1 MVTARTSAG
10 GTDAAGTATHC
21 PYCALQ
27 CAMTLTPGARPGVLE
42 VTPRDFPTNRGGL
55 CQKGWTS
62 ASLLTSPERL
72 TAPLVRDTKGGP
84 LREAGWDEA
93 LGLVA
98 DRFAAVRAARGADA
112 VAVFGSGGLTN
123 EKAYLLGKFARVAL
137 GTSQIDYN
145 GRFCMSS
152 AAAAGNRAFG
162 LDRGL
167 PFPVTDL
174 DASHAVVLVGA
185 NPAETMP
192 PLMGHLD
199 PARLI
204 VVDPRRTATAQ
215 AALEGGGQHLRNA
228 PGTDLALAL
237 GLLHVALVDGHLGTT
252 ERVAYRNTRTRGWDD
267 VRRCAARWWPE
278 RTERLTG
285 VAVADLRRAAGT
297 LARASRAHILT
308 GRGAEQ
314 HSKGV
319 DTVAAWIDLAL
330 ALGLPGTPGSGY
342 GCLTGQGNGQ
352 GGREHGQKADQLP
365 GYRRIDDRAARAHV
379 AEVWGVAPETLPGP
393 GRGAWELL
401 DALGTAHGPSALLVM
416 GSNPAVSAPRSR
428 RVLDR
433 LRALDLLVVA
443 DFVRSETAE
452 LADVVLPVAQ
462 WAEESGTMTNLE
474 GRILRRRRAQP
485 PPPGV
490 RTDLEVL
497 RGLAV
502 RLGRTEAEF
511 PDDPDA
517 VLDELRR
524 ASRGGPADY
533 SGADTARLD
542 AGHAL
547 YWPVRGDAVT
557 GGAVTGGVATG
568 GALTGDVTIEDADT
582 GSAATGATGGEPGAG
597 TPRLFLD
604 RFAHPDGRA
613 RFMPV
618 EHREAAEVPD
628 AEYPLYATT
637 GRQLQ
642 HYQSGAQTRRVPE
655 LAAAAPAAYVEVHP
669 DTARG
674 AGLADGDPARIVS
687 RRGSV
692 LARTRYDATMRADTL
707 FLPFHFP
714 GEGAA
719 NALTNPALDPVS
731 GMPEFKLCAVRLER
745 ADGDLRADEDLRGD
759 GWVGD
764 GRAEGGRA
772 GGAGDGSTGG
782 GSAGGGRLGD
792 GRSAGVHPDRG
803 LDRGLPGSGAA
814 A

>member
-1 MVTARTSAG
+1 
-10 GTDAAGTATHC
+10 
-21 PYCALQ
+21 
-27 CAMTLTPGARPGVLE
+27 MTLTPGRAPDGMPALD
-42 VTPRDFPTNRGGL
+42 VTPRDFPTNAGGL

-62 ASLLTSPERL
+62 AALLTSPERL
-72 TAPLVRDTKGGP
+72 TTPLVRDGAGV
-84 LREAGWDEA
+84 LREAGWEEA
-93 LGLVA
+93 LDLVA
-98 DRFAAVRAARGADA
+98 RRMRRAREERGPDA

-123 EKAYLLGKFARVAL
+123 EKAYALGKFARVAL

-174 DASHAVVLVGA
+174 DASEAVVLVGA

-215 AALEGGGQHLRNA
+215 AALDGGGLHLQPA

-237 GLLHVALVDGHLGTT
+237 GLLHVALVEGYVDAP
-252 ERVAYRNTRTRGWDD
+252 ERLAYRRERTTGWEE

-285 VAVADLRRAAGT
+285 VAAADLRKAAGA
-297 LARASRAHILT
+297 LAGARRAHILT

-365 GYRRIDDRAARAHV
+365 GYRHITDPAARAHL
-379 AEVWGVAPETLPGP
+379 ARVWDVPEESLPGP
-393 GRGAWELL
+393 GRSAWELL
-401 DALGTAHGPSALLVM
+401 DALGTPDGPSALLVM

-428 RVLDR
+428 RAVER

-452 LADVVLPVAQ
+452 LADVVLPVTM
-462 WAEESGTMTNLE
+462 WAEESGTMTSLE
-474 GRILRRRRAQP
+474 GRVLRRRRAQA

-497 RGLAV
+497 HGLAV
-502 RLGRTEAEF
+502 RLGRDGAEF
-511 PDDPDA
+511 PADHTEVFA
-517 VLDELRR
+517 ELRR
-524 ASRGGPADY
+524 ASEGGAADY
-533 SGADTARLD
+533 SGVRPEALD
-542 AGHAL
+542 AGEAVH
-547 YWPVRGDAVT
+547 WPAPRGRD
-557 GGAVTGGVATG
+557 
-568 GALTGDVTIEDADT
+568 
-582 GSAATGATGGEPGAG
+582 GSG

-613 RFMPV
+613 RFLPV
-618 EHREAAEVPD
+618 EHREAAELPD
-628 AEYPLYATT
+628 AAHPLYATT
-637 GRQLQ
+637 GRELQ

-655 LAAAAPAAYVEVHP
+655 LAAAAPGAYVEVHP
-669 DTARG
+669 DTARR
-674 AGLADGDPARIVS
+674 AGLADGDRARVVS

-692 LARTRYDATMRADTL
+692 LARTRCVPTLRTDTV
-707 FLPFHFP
+707 FLPFHYT
-714 GEGAA
+714 GAGTA

-731 GMPEFKLCAVRLER
+731 RMPEFKLCAVRLEP
-745 ADGDLRADEDLRGD
+745 A
-759 GWVGD
+759 
-764 GRAEGGRA
+764 
-772 GGAGDGSTGG
+772 
-782 GSAGGGRLGD
+782 
-792 GRSAGVHPDRG
+792 P
-803 LDRGLPGSGAA
+803 
-814 A
+814 